1 LKFALT
7 HGLISPAVLALAL
20 SACATSNSHT
30 YKLYPGP
37 ERPAAELAT
46 LDVSGVDSVIIDG
59 LEVRRWDYGTV
70 LLLPGEHQLVSTET
84 FGFSVLVEPAM
95 LGTFESTLDVT
106 LDAGKAYKVIGDRTT
121 GHGYRIYFWVEE
133 AQSGRVIAGEKKP

>member
-1 LKFALT
+1 MLALT
-7 HGLISPAVLALAL
+7 LTGCA
-20 SACATSNSHT
+20 SADRHT

-46 LDVSGVDSVIIDG
+46 LDVTGVDSVIIDG
-59 LEVRRWDYGTV
+59 LEVSRWDYGTV

-84 FGFSVLVEPAM
+84 FGFSVLIEPAM

-106 LDAGKAYKVIGDRTT
+106 LAPGKVYKVIGDRTT

-133 AQSGRVIAGEKKP
+133 VQSGKVIAGEMKP